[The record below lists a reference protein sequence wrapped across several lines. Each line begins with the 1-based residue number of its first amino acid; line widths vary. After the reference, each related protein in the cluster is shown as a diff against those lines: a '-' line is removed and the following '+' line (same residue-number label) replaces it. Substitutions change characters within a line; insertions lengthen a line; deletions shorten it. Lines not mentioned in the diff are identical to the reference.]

1 MKLRE
6 RKREADEMIEP
17 QESKKPRLASDVDDE
32 TAMITDIAATE
43 PGPGEQVL
51 TDDNKSEE
59 LRGVETSSSRSKT
72 QLSET
77 AGSGNGF
84 KENPYTFLSE
94 GDEAIVSC
102 MLVHLPTLRYLTNT
116 AQGKTSYQIG
126 LPFL

>member
-1 MKLRE
+1 MKLSE
-6 RKREADEMIEP
+6 RKREADETIEP
-17 QESKKPRLASDVDDE
+17 QESKKLRLASDVDDE

-43 PGPGEQVL
+43 PGPGGQVL

-77 AGSGNGF
+77 AGSGSGF

-102 MLVHLPTLRYLTNT
+102 MSVRPPTLRYLTDA